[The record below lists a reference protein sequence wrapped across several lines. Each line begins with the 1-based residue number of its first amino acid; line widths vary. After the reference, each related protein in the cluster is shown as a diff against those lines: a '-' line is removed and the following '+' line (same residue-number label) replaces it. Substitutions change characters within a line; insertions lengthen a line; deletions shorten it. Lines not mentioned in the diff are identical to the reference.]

1 MNSVLGT
8 YTEALAL
15 TSLLSKYSTS
25 CYCSITLHQVLH
37 KLLLLHNTPPNTIQA
52 ATALYHSTKYY
63 TSFYCSITLHQVLHK
78 LLLLST
84 TPPSTPQAA
93 TALYHSTK
101 YSTSCYCSIP
111 LHQVL
116 HKLLLL
122 YTTPPSTTQAATALY
137 HSTKY
142 YTSCYCSIP
151 LHQVLHKLL
160 LLYTTP
166 PSTIQAATALY
177 HSSKYYTSCYCSIP
191 LHECHVFTVFC
202 VSRMGSFTSAPKI
215 LNDDLQ
221 DSDLDLPETLSR
233 EQLLQRCHKE
243 LEGVPAL
250 VSRRFRSLDE
260 EQLLSQ
266 TELAEGCA
274 EPSSGSQNI
283 RILQW
288 NLLSQALGQTN
299 DNFVCCPDEALEWR
313 TRRFHIVEELV
324 GYNPDIICLQE
335 VDHFN
340 FLKKVLGSL
349 GYSGMFFPK
358 PDSPCLYIK
367 GNNGSD
373 GCAIFY
379 RKDKLELLKMETRI
393 LEVWRVQSN
402 QVAILLL
409 LKLRGTGR
417 EICVATTHLKAR
429 NGALL
434 STLRNEQG
442 KDFLEFVQ
450 AHAGPRPVLLC
461 GDFNA
466 EPTEPVYHTILS
478 HEFLRLASAY
488 ASLSVEG
495 EEPPYTTWKVREEGE
510 VCHTIDY
517 VFYSRDSF
525 SVDSLLEFPS
535 GEDIGEGRV
544 PSWNYPSDHFS
555 LVCDLRF
562 IPFVS

>member
-1 MNSVLGT
+1 
-8 YTEALAL
+8 
-15 TSLLSKYSTS
+15 
-25 CYCSITLHQVLH
+25 
-37 KLLLLHNTPPNTIQA
+37 
-52 ATALYHSTKYY
+52 
-63 TSFYCSITLHQVLHK
+63 
-78 LLLLST
+78 
-84 TPPSTPQAA
+84 
-93 TALYHSTK
+93 
-101 YSTSCYCSIP
+101 
-111 LHQVL
+111 
-116 HKLLLL
+116 
-122 YTTPPSTTQAATALY
+122 
-137 HSTKY
+137 
-142 YTSCYCSIP
+142 
-151 LHQVLHKLL
+151 
-160 LLYTTP
+160 
-166 PSTIQAATALY
+166 
-177 HSSKYYTSCYCSIP
+177 
-191 LHECHVFTVFC
+191 
-202 VSRMGSFTSAPKI
+202 MGSFTSAPKI

-274 EPSSGSQNI
+274 ELSSGSQNI

-442 KDFLEFVQ
+442 KDFLEFVR

-488 ASLSVEG
+488 ASLSVRG